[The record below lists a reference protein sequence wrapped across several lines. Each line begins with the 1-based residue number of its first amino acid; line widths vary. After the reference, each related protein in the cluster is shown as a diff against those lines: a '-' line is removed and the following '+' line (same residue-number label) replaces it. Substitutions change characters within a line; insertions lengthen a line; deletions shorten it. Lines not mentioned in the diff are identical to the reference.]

1 VVGYITAA
9 LAEGADDIAVLVR
22 ARQHLES
29 LLPALR
35 AAGIPVAAVELD
47 ALGERV
53 AVQDL
58 VSLTHAL
65 VQPADRLAW
74 LAVLRAPWCGL
85 LLPDLCA
92 IAAAAEARGDGS
104 IAGLMRTPEEIAGL
118 SADGRARLARV
129 APVLSRALDA
139 RRRAGVA
146 ARVRGAWLAL
156 GGGATLKEPIDLDAI
171 ERFLS
176 LVADSEV
183 AGDLPDWPA
192 LGDAL
197 ARLYADPDPGM
208 GERVQIMTL
217 HRAKG
222 LEFDTVILPGL
233 ARPPNRGGTEIL
245 RWRRRP
251 SGLLLAPM
259 KARGAETDPVYAY
272 LRRLADGE
280 ESAELGRL
288 LYVGCTRAK
297 RRLHLT
303 AVLEAE
309 HRNDSPLAWKVPPA
323 GSALAK
329 FWHSLPTPVPPP
341 LVANDLPPRPPPPRL
356 LARLPASWSSP
367 RPERGVPAV
376 AAIASPQ
383 ETLPFDW
390 AREAARHVGTVAHR
404 LFAQIAR
411 EGIVVWDAS
420 RVATLAPRLSTEL
433 AAAGVDEA
441 ELPAAAAEVAGALRR
456 MLADPRGRWLFD
468 PGHSDASSELALA
481 GWDGASLTH
490 VAVDRTFVTEGVRWI
505 VDFKTGTHEGADR
518 EGFLD
523 REQERYRTQ
532 LERYASLVR
541 AFDARPIRLALYHPL
556 LSGWREWA
564 YDDEA

>member
-1 VVGYITAA
+1 M
-9 LAEGADDIAVLVR
+9 R
-22 ARQHLES
+22 ARAHLEP

-47 ALGERV
+47 ALAERV

-65 VQPADRLAW
+65 IQPADRLAW
-74 LAVLRAPWCGL
+74 LAVLRAPWCAL
-85 LLPDLCA
+85 ALPDLFA
-92 IAAAAEARGDGS
+92 IVAAADARRDGS
-104 IAGLMRTPEEIAGL
+104 IAGLMHAPDVIAGL
-118 SADGRARLARV
+118 SPDGRRRFARV
-129 APVLSRALDA
+129 APVLSRALAA

-156 GGGATLKEPIDLDAI
+156 GAAATLTEPIDLDAI

-176 LVADSEV
+176 IVADFEV
-183 AGDLPDWPA
+183 AGDVPDWPA
-192 LGDAL
+192 LVYAL
-197 ARLYADPDPGM
+197 ARLYAEPDPGTA
-208 GERVQIMTL
+208 RVQIMTL

-233 ARPPNRGGTEIL
+233 ARLPNRGGAEIL

-251 SGLLLAPM
+251 CGLLLAPM
-259 KARGAETDPVYAY
+259 KARGADTDLVYAY

-280 ESAELGRL
+280 ESAELSRL

-303 AVLEAE
+303 GVLEAL
-309 HRNDSPLAWKVPPA
+309 RKNDDPPAWKAPPP

-329 FWHSLPTPVPPP
+329 FWHALGRELPPP
-341 LVANDLPPRPPPPRL
+341 IAANVARPPSPPPRL
-356 LARLPASWSSP
+356 LNRLPAGWSIPSP
-367 RPERGVPAV
+367 QPGVPGMPATS
-376 AAIASPQ
+376 SPQ
-383 ETLPFDW
+383 EILPFDW
-390 AREAARHVGTVAHR
+390 AREAAKHVGTVAHR

-411 EGIVVWDAS
+411 DGIAAWDAS
-420 RVATLAPRLSTEL
+420 RVTSLAPRLRAEL
-433 AAAGVDEA
+433 AAEGVDEA
-441 ELPAAAAEVAGALRR
+441 ELAAAAAEVTAAVSG
-456 MLADPRGRWLFD
+456 MLVDPRGRWLFD
-468 PGHSDASSELALA
+468 PAHSEASSEWALA
-481 GWDGASLTH
+481 GWDGKAMAH

-505 VDFKTGTHEGADR
+505 VDFKTGMHEGADR

-523 REQERYRTQ
+523 RER
-532 LERYASLVR
+532 ERYAPQLARYAAFVR
-541 AFDARPIRLALYHPL
+541 ALDARPIRLALYHPL

-564 YDDEA
+564 YADGGAGGRPSVK